1 MDTNIID
8 IRGKELHFIKHVLN
22 RQQTRNI
29 SDVLTLESLL
39 TPRGQLQWGED
50 FIYRLEREGLLRF
63 EDGRV
68 YATDLSIRS
77 INEKYK
83 RESRLIEEYIIDDF
97 EYAFLMFMNNRNEP
111 VHMFDFP
118 SNFKYHSKIDGQ
130 PVPGSTNSFYDWMT
144 EIEKYVDNPTID
156 GYILNYTGKKRFEKL
171 KREKELK
178 TENERLDTEIKKQ
191 TVIGTRFSRNVAYI
205 SLVIA
210 LVAAFVPL
218 IIWWFDKDK
227 VQETKTELPQL
238 EQVIQAQRQIQQSV
252 QDVQRT
258 LQNLDTSVKKT
269 KIEE

>member
-29 SDVLTLESLL
+29 SDVLTLEALL

-83 RESRLIEEYIIDDF
+83 RESRLIEEHILDDF
-97 EYAFLMFMNNRNEP
+97 EYAFLMFMHNRNEP

-118 SNFKYHSKIDGQ
+118 YNFKYHSKIDGQ
-130 PVPGSTNSFYDWMT
+130 PVPGSTNSFYDWMS
-144 EIEKYVDNPTID
+144 EVDKYVESPTID
-156 GYILNYTGKKRFEKL
+156 GFILNHTGKTRFEKL

-178 TENERLDTEIKKQ
+178 AENEKLDIEIKKQ
-191 TVIGTRFSRNVAYI
+191 TIIGTRFSRNIAYASLFVAG
-205 SLVIA
+205 LT
-210 LVAAFVPL
+210 AFVPL
-218 IIWWFDKDK
+218 IIWWVDNGKTQK
-227 VQETKTELPQL
+227 TKTEMPQL
-238 EQVIQAQRQIQQSV
+238 ERVIQVQEQTQQSF
-252 QDVQRT
+252 QEIQKT
-258 LQNLDTSVKKT
+258 LQSLDTSVKKI
-269 KIEE
+269 KIQK